1 MKAKFLR
8 KALCALAFAAVL
20 CGGAF
25 AAENYNQDASG
36 AYTVDY
42 TGKAGEYYAIL
53 VVDGIY
59 EDGKMP
65 TITEDSIIYISQE
78 TADAEGKVSFANFKT
93 KNDHDGTVYIG
104 GSDLD
109 SAVLL
114 GYVKAPTTGSKVSGS
129 VTSDSGSPAES
140 NVTLTSTTDSSKTF
154 TATTK
159 DGTYEITVP
168 NDTYKFV
175 VTKKAHLSYTKNEL
189 AVSEDVVKDVKLVG
203 GDTNA
208 DGTINYRDLNSVI
221 VEYNT
226 AGETADINGDGTVNY
241 RDLNVIITN
250 YNANAVAE

>member
-8 KALCALAFAAVL
+8 MALCALAFAAVL

-25 AAENYNQDASG
+25 AAETYNQDASG

-42 TGKAGEYYAIL
+42 TGKAGGYYAIL

-78 TADAEGKVSFANFKT
+78 TADAEGKVSFADFKT
-93 KNDHDGTVYIG
+93 KNDHNGTVYIG

-114 GYVKAPTTGSKVSGS
+114 GYVKAPLTGSKVSGS
-129 VTSDSGSPAES
+129 VTSDSGSPVES

-154 TATTK
+154 TVPTT
-159 DGTYEITVP
+159 DGAYEITVP

-189 AVSEDVVKDVKLVG
+189 AVSENVVKDVELKG
-203 GDTNA
+203 GDVTL
-208 DGTINYRDLNSVI
+208 DDTINIRDITALIAVYNTDDATADVNGSGTVDIRDLTVLLGN
-221 VEYNT
+221 YGKT
-226 AGETADINGDGTVNY
+226 AI
-241 RDLNVIITN
+241 
-250 YNANAVAE
+250 AE